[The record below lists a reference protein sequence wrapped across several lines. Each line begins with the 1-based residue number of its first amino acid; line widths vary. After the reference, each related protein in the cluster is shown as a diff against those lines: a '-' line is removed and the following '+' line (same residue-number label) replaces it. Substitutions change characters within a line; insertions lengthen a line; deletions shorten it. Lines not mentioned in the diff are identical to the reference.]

1 VDIKLASSLIA
12 IFILLAYVD
21 MSFFKGGSITVIIVQ
36 QKPLEEIFGMTEN
49 VQSLLILGCDGC
61 AGIIEVGGERQA
73 EILKMLLEMRRKL
86 KGLNQSKIK
95 ATSILRQCDRQMA
108 ASSLHSFIGDYDAV
122 LSLACGVGVQTL
134 AELYPNKLIASAND
148 TMFLGMHDMREG
160 KFYEMCRACGD
171 CVLFETGGICPI
183 TRCAKSLLNGPC
195 GGQAKGKCE
204 VGGWKKDCA
213 WVLIYNRLK
222 EKNRLDLFKKF
233 RIPRDY
239 RISEHPR
246 EIGGETAETKKIEA
260 AVKVKGNEEIIFS
273 GKREAYSELT
283 KQIRDGKF
291 VFTGELE
298 PVKTT
303 NLNEVIEGAKT
314 LKGHVVAINITD
326 NPTAFGYMNALVPSY
341 LIQKEA
347 GVEAVYQMT
356 TRDRNRLALISDVLA
371 AGALGIRNILVLTG
385 DHTVVG
391 DTPQSKPV
399 FDLDSATFTYMLR
412 KIIDEG
418 VDLNGNKI
426 ENPPKFS
433 IGIAAAPNADP
444 LEPEILKIERKVK
457 LGVDFIQTQC
467 VYSAEQA
474 KRFLDA
480 AAYLKTPVLVGLAPF
495 KSQAMM
501 DWMIKFVPG
510 IKVPDDV
517 EQRLRKAKQKSK
529 EAFVEE
535 NVEIFG
541 EIIREIRKTT
551 GAAGIHMMAVGFE
564 WIVPKIIER
573 SGVG

>member
-1 VDIKLASSLIA
+1 MRRIHIA
-12 IFILLAYVD
+12 IFILPVYAF
-21 MSFFKGGSITVIIVQ
+21 MSFFKEVRSLIIVQ
-36 QKPLEEIFGMTEN
+36 QKPLEQIFEMTEN
-49 VQSLLILGCDGC
+49 LQNLLIAGCDGC
-61 AGIIEVGGERQA
+61 AAIVQVGGEKQA
-73 EILKMLLEMRRKL
+73 EILKMLLKMRRKL
-86 KGLNQSKIK
+86 KGMPEANIK
-95 ATSILRQCDRQMA
+95 ATSILRQCDKQIA
-108 ASSLHSFIGDYDAV
+108 ASFRPLINDYDAV
-122 LSLACGVGVQTL
+122 VSLACGVGVQTL
-134 AELYPNKLIASAND
+134 ADLYPNKLIIPAND
-148 TMFLGMHDMREG
+148 TKFLGMHDTKEG
-160 KFYEMCRACGD
+160 KFYETCRACGD
-171 CVLFETGGICPI
+171 CLLFETGGICPI

-222 EKNRLDLFKKF
+222 ERNKLDSFTKF
-233 RIPRDY
+233 RVPRDF

-246 EIGGETAETKKIEA
+246 ELGGEIATEKKTEITT
-260 AVKVKGNEEIIFS
+260 VKEEIAKS
-273 GKREAYSELT
+273 WKREAYSELM
-283 KQIRDGKF
+283 KQIMDGKF

-303 NLNEVIEGAKT
+303 NLHEVIEGAKT
-314 LKGHVVAINITD
+314 LKGHVTAINITD
-326 NPTAFGYMNALVPSY
+326 NPTAFGYMNAIVPSY
-341 LIQKEA
+341 LIQREA

-356 TRDRNRLALISDVLA
+356 TRDRNRLALVSDVLA
-371 AGALGIRNILVLTG
+371 AGMLEIKNILVLTG

-391 DTPQSKPV
+391 DTPQAKPV

-426 ENPPKFS
+426 ENPPKFN

-457 LGVDFIQTQC
+457 LGVDFVQTQC
-467 VYSAEQA
+467 VYGVEQA

-480 AAYLKTPVLVGLAPF
+480 ASYLKTPILIGVAPF
-495 KSQAMM
+495 KSLAMM

-510 IKVPDDV
+510 IKVPEEV
-517 EQRLRKAKQKSK
+517 EQRLRKAKEKSK
-529 EAFVEE
+529 EAFLET

-541 EIIREIRKTT
+541 EMIREIRKTT
-551 GAAGIHMMAVGFE
+551 NAAGIHMMAVGFE

-573 SGVG
+573 GSVA

>member
-1 VDIKLASSLIA
+1 
-12 IFILLAYVD
+12 
-21 MSFFKGGSITVIIVQ
+21 M
-36 QKPLEEIFGMTEN
+36 
-49 VQSLLILGCDGC
+49 GCDGC
-61 AGIIEVGGERQA
+61 AAIIQVGGEKQA
-73 EILKMLLEMRRKL
+73 EILKTLLDMHR
-86 KGLNQSKIK
+86 GLVGRNGSKIK
-95 ATSILRQCDRQMA
+95 AVSMLRQCDRQIA
-108 ASSLHSFIGDYDAV
+108 ASSLHPLIGDYDAV

-134 AELYPNKLIASAND
+134 ADLYPNKIIIPAND
-148 TMFLGMHDMREG
+148 TMFIGMHDTKEG

-171 CVLFETGGICPI
+171 CILFETEGICPI

-204 VGGWKKDCA
+204 VGGWKNDCA

-222 EKNRLDLFKKF
+222 KRNRLDLFAKF

-246 EIGGETAETKKIEA
+246 ELGSEAMVTLAEKKEETKKE
-260 AVKVKGNEEIIFS
+260 EEIVGEEI
-273 GKREAYSELT
+273 KREAYSELT
-283 KQIRDGKF
+283 KQINEGKF

-303 NLNEVIEGAKT
+303 SLHEVMEGAKV
-314 LKGHVVAINITD
+314 LKGHVVAINVTD

-341 LIQKEA
+341 LIQKEV

-356 TRDRNRLALISDVLA
+356 ARDRNRLALFSDILA
-371 AGALGIRNILVLTG
+371 AGALGIKNILVLTG
-385 DHTVVG
+385 DHTTVG

-412 KIIDEG
+412 KVIDEG

-426 ENPPKFS
+426 EDPPKFN

-444 LEPEILKIERKVK
+444 LEPELLKIERKVK

-467 VYSAEQA
+467 VYGVEQA

-480 AAYLKTPVLVGLAPF
+480 AGYLKTPVLIGVAPF
-495 KSQAMM
+495 KSMAMM
-501 DWMIKFVPG
+501 KWMIKFVPG
-510 IKVPDDV
+510 IKVPEDV
-517 EQRLRKAKQKSK
+517 EQRLRKAREKGK
-529 EAFVEE
+529 EAFREV

-541 EIIREIRKTT
+541 ELIRDIRKTT
-551 GAAGIHMMAVGFE
+551 CAAGIHMMAVGFE
-564 WIVPKIIER
+564 WVVPKIIER
-573 SGVG
+573 SGIV

>member
-1 VDIKLASSLIA
+1 MGFFGV
-12 IFILLAYVD
+12 LL
-21 MSFFKGGSITVIIVQ
+21 FLIIVQ
-36 QKPLEEIFGMTEN
+36 QKPLEEIFEMTAN
-49 VQSLLILGCDGC
+49 SQSLLAVGCDGC
-61 AGIIEVGGERQA
+61 AGIIQVGGEKQA
-73 EILKMLLEMRRKL
+73 EILKTLLEMHRKL
-86 KGLNQSKIK
+86 KGMPDARIK
-95 ATSILRQCDRQMA
+95 STSILRQCDRQIA
-108 ASSLHSFIGDYDAV
+108 ASSLHPLISDYDAV

-134 AELYPNKLIASAND
+134 SDLYPDKLIIPAND
-148 TMFLGMHDMREG
+148 TKFMGMHDTKEG
-160 KFYEMCRACGD
+160 KYLELCRACGD
-171 CVLFETGGICPI
+171 CILYETGGVCPI

-222 EKNRLDLFKKF
+222 DGNRLDSFTKF

-239 RISEHPR
+239 RVSEHPR
-246 EIGGETAETKKIEA
+246 EIALEATVEKRAEAKKG
-260 AVKVKGNEEIIFS
+260 KEEIPKVS
-273 GKREAYSELT
+273 KREAYSELM
-283 KQIRDGKF
+283 KEIAAGKF

-303 NLNEVIEGAKT
+303 SLHEVVEGART
-314 LKGHVVAINITD
+314 LKGHVVAVNITD

-341 LIQKEA
+341 MIQREA
-347 GVEAVYQMT
+347 DVEAVYQVT
-356 TRDRNRLALISDVLA
+356 TRDRNRLALLSDVLA
-371 AGALGIRNILVLTG
+371 AGALGIKNILVLTG
-385 DHTVVG
+385 DHTTVG
-391 DTPQSKPV
+391 DTPKSKPV

-412 KIIDEG
+412 KVVDEG

-426 ENPPKFS
+426 DNPPKLN

-444 LEPEILKIERKVK
+444 LEPEILKIERKVR

-480 AAYLKTPVLVGLAPF
+480 AAYLKTPILVGLAPF

-510 IKVPDDV
+510 IKVPADV
-517 EQRLRKAKQKSK
+517 EQRLRKAKEKSK
-529 EAFVEE
+529 EAFLEA

-541 EIIREIRKTT
+541 EMIHEIRKTT
-551 GAAGIHMMAVGFE
+551 NAAGIHMMAVGFE

-573 SGVG
+573 SGIE